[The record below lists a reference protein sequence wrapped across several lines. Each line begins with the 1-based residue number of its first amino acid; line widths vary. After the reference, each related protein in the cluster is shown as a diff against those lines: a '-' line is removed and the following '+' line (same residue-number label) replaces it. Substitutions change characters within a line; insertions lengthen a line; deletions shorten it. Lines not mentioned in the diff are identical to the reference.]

1 MNAAMGTVMGELI
14 QMNAKMVVTG
24 DARECI
30 VLGVLAFVTMA
41 FWTVYMIRAKKKALA
56 IVLGLIALGCG
67 ALAVHGATMPR
78 VKEIHACVN
87 GPISL
92 ETVSSV
98 YDIVSID
105 GKEIVLRER
114 HT

>member
-1 MNAAMGTVMGELI
+1 MNDAMGTVVGELI
-14 QMNAKMVVTG
+14 QMNAKMVVTN
-24 DARECI
+24 
-30 VLGVLAFVTMA
+30 LA
-41 FWTVYMIRAKKKALA
+41 
-56 IVLGLIALGCG
+56 LGLIIIGCSLAVG
-67 ALAVHGATMPR
+67 FGISAFMWWLECKKRWWMLLIAALAFAVVAIAGIRMPR

-105 GKEIVLRER
+105 GKEIVMRER
-114 HT
+114 QT

>member
-1 MNAAMGTVMGELI
+1 MNEAMGTVVGELI
-14 QMNAKMVVTG
+14 QMNAKMVMS
-24 DARECI
+24 DAAEFMT
-30 VLGVLAFVTMA
+30 VMGVLFGALMLIAAFVCWDAKKRWWPWLVAALMFAGLA
-41 FWTVYMIRAKKKALA
+41 FW
-56 IVLGLIALGCG
+56 GNS
-67 ALAVHGATMPR
+67 MPR
-78 VKEIHACVN
+78 IKEIRACVN

-114 HT
+114 

>member
-1 MNAAMGTVMGELI
+1 MNEAMGTVMGELI
-14 QMNAKMVVTG
+14 QMNAKMVVTK

-30 VLGVLAFVTMA
+30 VLGVLACATML
-41 FWTVYMIRAKKKALA
+41 FWTLFMIRAKKRALA

-78 VKEIHACVN
+78 VKEIRACVN

-92 ETVSSV
+92 ERVNAV
-98 YDIVSID
+98 YDIVEID

-114 HT
+114 